1 MSSQKSQTKSG
12 PTDVSAAV
20 IDSLE
25 FARQGRE
32 ISGVVAVAALDR
44 LADVVVEPVGSLN
57 CTLRGLTGE
66 QRQDGKPGLELEVA
80 GSLKFRCQRCLQV
93 MDFPLRVVSRL
104 LLLAPGEMLPD
115 EVVEDEYD
123 GEVAGDE
130 LDDEWDAIEAG
141 REQSVLALIED
152 EVLLALPIVPRH
164 DACEPPV
171 AMKDEHEPSPFAVL
185 AKLKRSKE

>member
-1 MSSQKSQTKSG
+1 MSRQKSQTKSG

-25 FARQGRE
+25 FSRQGRVL
-32 ISGVVAVAALDR
+32 SGEVAVAALGR
-44 LADVVVEPVGSLN
+44 LTDVVVEPVGALQ

-66 QRQDGKPGLELEVA
+66 QRQDGKPGLALEVS

-93 MDFPLRVVSRL
+93 MDYPLRVVSHL
-104 LLLAPGEMLPD
+104 LLLAPGERLPD
-115 EVVEDEYD
+115 DVVEDEYD

-130 LDDEWDAIEAG
+130 LDDEWDAIEAS

-164 DACEPPV
+164 EACEPPM

-185 AKLKRSKE
+185 AKLKQ